1 MIESEGGETMKKSR
15 FVLVV
20 LSVLLISGGAM
31 MTSKIFK
38 YGFNSNK
45 QPEISIIDTRDHFD
59 NVALDFGNGKQPEI
73 IELSNDNGSNSLNE
87 RQSKINL
94 DTKL

>member
-1 MIESEGGETMKKSR
+1 MIESEGGETMKKST
-15 FVLVV
+15 FLLVV

-45 QPEISIIDTRDHFD
+45 QPELAIIATRDQLD
-59 NVALDFGNGKQPEI
+59 CVDLDFGNGKQPEI
-73 IELSNDNGSNSLNE
+73 IELSHNNGSNSSNE
-87 RQSKINL
+87 HQSEIIL

>member
-1 MIESEGGETMKKSR
+1 MKKSKLI
-15 FVLVV
+15 LVV

-45 QPEISIIDTRDHFD
+45 QPEISIIKTRNHFD

-73 IELSNDNGSNSLNE
+73 IELSNDNGSKSSNE
-87 RQSKINL
+87 RQSKIVL
-94 DTKL
+94 DTKLWQTEML